1 MEFIWW
7 NSIPTGIFL
16 IKWDQVIGGTVYL
29 KHPEELA
36 IPENVIQQIQI
47 SHNFAESYIIT
58 EEKDWNSVSFYN
70 PEKEIV
76 IVLVLDKYD
85 EGNDYLI
92 VLEEFNKELD
102 KYSDEKDL
110 KVQLKRIFQ
119 FSLNVFRTRDEVIA
133 KLSNE
138 VAQLKMRV
146 YDLEKK
152 FERAI
157 QSDHLKVKSRILFL
171 LAMYD
176 ELSFK
181 EIQKQVKT
189 SKRWLENVLHNLI
202 KNKIVEYDN
211 QNDTYYLNFW
221 NGW

>member
-1 MEFIWW
+1 M
-7 NSIPTGIFL
+7 
-16 IKWDQVIGGTVYL
+16 IGGTVYL
-29 KHPEELA
+29 KYPEGLE
-36 IPENVIQQIQI
+36 IPENIIQQIQI

-92 VLEEFNKELD
+92 VLEEFNKELN
-102 KYSDEKDL
+102 KYPNEEDL
-110 KVQLKRIFQ
+110 KVQLKSIFQ
-119 FSLNVFRTRDEVIA
+119 FSLEVFRTRDEVIA

-138 VAQLKMRV
+138 VAHLKMRV

-157 QSDHLKVKSRILFL
+157 KSDHLKVKSRILFL
-171 LAMYD
+171 LAMHED
-176 ELSFK
+176 LTFK
-181 EIQKQVKT
+181 EIKKQAKT
-189 SKRWLENVLHNLI
+189 SKRWLETVLQNLV
-202 KNKIVEYDN
+202 KNKIVEYDSE
-211 QNDTYYLNFW
+211 NDTYYLNF
-221 NGW
+221 